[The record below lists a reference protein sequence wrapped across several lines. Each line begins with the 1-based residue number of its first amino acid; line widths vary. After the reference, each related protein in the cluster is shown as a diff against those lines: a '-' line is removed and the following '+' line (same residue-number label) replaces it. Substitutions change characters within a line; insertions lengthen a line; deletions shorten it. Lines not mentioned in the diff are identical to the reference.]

1 MSKHHNY
8 NNYSKPNNQP
18 VEPTPE
24 KEEEV
29 VETVEET
36 TEEEVVETVEES
48 AVEETVEETPVSATG
63 IVSDCNK
70 LNVRKSPTP
79 LAEVL
84 CVIDKNSKVEI
95 DEAEST
101 AEFYKVCTA
110 SGVEGYCMKKFITVE
125 Q

>member
-8 NNYSKPNNQP
+8 NNYSKLNNQP

-24 KEEEV
+24 MEEEV

-36 TEEEVVETVEES
+36 TEEAVEES
-48 AVEETVEETPVSATG
+48 IEETVEETPVSVTG
-63 IVSDCNK
+63 IVSGCNK

-95 DEAEST
+95 DEAAST
-101 AEFYKVCTA
+101 TEFYKVCTA

-125 Q
+125 

>member
-24 KEEEV
+24 MEVEV
-29 VETVEET
+29 VEIVEET
-36 TEEEVVETVEES
+36 TEEAVEES
-48 AVEETVEETPVSATG
+48 IEEIPVSVTG
-63 IVSDCNK
+63 IVSGCNK

-79 LAEVL
+79 LADVL
-84 CVIDKNSKVEI
+84 CVINENSKVEI
-95 DEAEST
+95 YEAAST
-101 AEFYKVCTA
+101 TEFYKVCTA

-125 Q
+125 